1 MAQFHSLK
9 IKSVIR
15 QTDKAVSITFEVP
28 RTLKS
33 EYVFTAGQYIT
44 LKTVVDAKEIRRDYS
59 LSSSPESELLTVTVK
74 EIENGVF
81 SSYANTQLKTGDT
94 LEVGTPKGRFVYD
107 PENDTSDTIVAFAA
121 GSGITPIMS
130 IARTVLEA
138 ETDCRFVLIYG
149 NKSPKKT
156 IFYDEI
162 LKLQSLHSDRFKLQ
176 FVYSETNEE
185 GALFG
190 RIDSGTTNYFLKN
203 IIEHH
208 EGSKKFYL
216 CGPEGMINSVN
227 TILSDKGIET
237 SQILFELFTTST
249 TKSTAEGAH
258 DGESSIT
265 ILVDEE
271 ETTLVMPQ
279 KQTILEAALANDLDV
294 PYSCQGG
301 VCSSCICRVTEG
313 SATMRQNSV
322 LTDNEVAEGLVL
334 SCQAEPISTSIKV
347 DFDDI

>member
-9 IKSVIR
+9 IKSILR

-28 RTLKS
+28 TALKADFA
-33 EYVFTAGQYIT
+33 FTAGQYIT
-44 LKTVVDAKEIRRDYS
+44 LKTVIDAKEIRRDYS
-59 LSSSPESELLTVTVK
+59 LSSSPQSESLTVTVK

-94 LEVGTPKGRFVYD
+94 LEVGTPNGRFIYD
-107 PENDTSDTIVAFAA
+107 PKTDTSNTIVAFAA

-130 IARTVLEA
+130 IARTVLE
-138 ETDCRFVLIYG
+138 TDSNFVLIYG
-149 NKSPKKT
+149 NKSPKET

-162 LKLQSLHSDRFKLQ
+162 LKLQTLHSNRFMVQ
-176 FVYSETNEE
+176 FVYSETDEKD
-185 GALFG
+185 ALFG
-190 RIDSGTTNYFLKN
+190 RIDSGNVQYILKN
-203 IIEHH
+203 NIAVNN
-208 EGSKKFYL
+208 SQKFYL
-216 CGPEGMINSVN
+216 CGPEGMINTVN
-227 TILSDKGIET
+227 GILTEKGVEA
-237 SQILFELFTTST
+237 SKVLLELFTASEVKTTST
-249 TKSTAEGAH
+249 STNEG
-258 DGESSIT
+258 DSNIT

-271 ETTLVMPQ
+271 ETTLVMSQ
-279 KQTILEAALANDLDV
+279 KQTILDAALANDLDV

-313 SATMRQNSV
+313 AATMRQNNI

-334 SCQAEPISTSIKV
+334 SCQAEPTSTSIKV

>member
-9 IKSVIR
+9 IKSIIR

-28 RTLKS
+28 TTLKS
-33 EYVFTAGQYIT
+33 EYTFTAGQYIT

-59 LSSSPESELLTVTVK
+59 LSSSPESESLTVTIK

-81 SSYANTQLKTGDT
+81 SSYANTQLKTGET
-94 LEVGTPKGRFVYD
+94 LEVGAPNGRFVYD
-107 PENDTSDTIVAFAA
+107 PKNDRSDTIVAFAA

-138 ETDCRFVLIYG
+138 KTDLKFVLIYG
-149 NKSPKKT
+149 NKNPKET

-162 LKLQSLHSDRFKLQ
+162 LKLQSLHNDRFKLQ
-176 FVYSETNEE
+176 LVYSETNEE

-190 RIDSGTTNYFLKN
+190 RIDSGITNYVLKN
-203 IIEHH
+203 IIDIEKD
-208 EGSKKFYL
+208 SQKFYI
-216 CGPEGMINSVN
+216 CGPEGMINTVN
-227 TILSDKGIET
+227 TILSDKGVET
-237 SQILFELFTTST
+237 SQILFELFTASAVKAT
-249 TKSTAEGAH
+249 TKVTLN
-258 DGESSIT
+258 GESNIT

-313 SATMRQNSV
+313 SATMRQNSI

-334 SCQAEPISTSIKV
+334 SCQAEPTSTSIKV

>member
-1 MAQFHSLK
+1 M
-9 IKSVIR
+9 
-15 QTDKAVSITFEVP
+15 
-28 RTLKS
+28 
-33 EYVFTAGQYIT
+33 
-44 LKTVVDAKEIRRDYS
+44 
-59 LSSSPESELLTVTVK
+59 
-74 EIENGVF
+74 F

>member
-9 IKSVIR
+9 IKSILR

-28 RTLKS
+28 TALKADFA
-33 EYVFTAGQYIT
+33 FTAGQYIT
-44 LKTVVDAKEIRRDYS
+44 LKTVIDAKEIRRDYS
-59 LSSSPESELLTVTVK
+59 LSSSPQSESLTVTVK

-94 LEVGTPKGRFVYD
+94 LEVGTPNGRFIYD
-107 PENDTSDTIVAFAA
+107 PKTDTSNTIVAFAA

-130 IARTVLEA
+130 IARTVLE
-138 ETDCRFVLIYG
+138 TDSNFVLIYG
-149 NKSPKKT
+149 NKSPKET

-162 LKLQSLHSDRFKLQ
+162 LKLQTLHSNRFMVQ
-176 FVYSETNEE
+176 FVYSETDEKD
-185 GALFG
+185 ALFG
-190 RIDSGTTNYFLKN
+190 RIDSGNVQYILKN
-203 IIEHH
+203 NIAVNN
-208 EGSKKFYL
+208 SQKFYL
-216 CGPEGMINSVN
+216 CGPEGMINTVN
-227 TILSDKGIET
+227 GILTEKGVEA
-237 SQILFELFTTST
+237 SKVLFELFTASEVKTTST
-249 TKSTAEGAH
+249 STNEG
-258 DGESSIT
+258 DSNIT

-271 ETTLVMPQ
+271 ETTLVMSQ
-279 KQTILEAALANDLDV
+279 KQTILDAALANDLDV

-313 SATMRQNSV
+313 AATMRQNNI

-334 SCQAEPISTSIKV
+334 SCQAEPTSTSIKV

>member
-9 IKSVIR
+9 IKSILR

-28 RTLKS
+28 TALKADFA
-33 EYVFTAGQYIT
+33 FTAGQYIT
-44 LKTVVDAKEIRRDYS
+44 LKTVIDAKEIRRDYS
-59 LSSSPESELLTVTVK
+59 LSSSPQSESLTVTVK

-94 LEVGTPKGRFVYD
+94 LEVGTPNGRFIYD
-107 PENDTSDTIVAFAA
+107 PKTDTSNTIVAFAA

-130 IARTVLEA
+130 IARTVLE
-138 ETDCRFVLIYG
+138 TDSNFVLIYG
-149 NKSPKKT
+149 NKSPKET

-162 LKLQSLHSDRFKLQ
+162 LKLQTLHSNRFMVQ
-176 FVYSETNEE
+176 FVYSETDEKD
-185 GALFG
+185 ALFG
-190 RIDSGTTNYFLKN
+190 RIDSGNVQYILKN
-203 IIEHH
+203 NIAVNN
-208 EGSKKFYL
+208 SQKFYL
-216 CGPEGMINSVN
+216 CGPEGMINTVN
-227 TILSDKGIET
+227 GILTEKGVEA
-237 SQILFELFTTST
+237 SKVLFELFTASEVKSTST
-249 TKSTAEGAH
+249 STNEG
-258 DGESSIT
+258 DSNIT

-271 ETTLVMPQ
+271 ETTLVMSQ
-279 KQTILEAALANDLDV
+279 KQTILDAALANDLDV

-313 SATMRQNSV
+313 AATMRQNNI

-334 SCQAEPISTSIKV
+334 SCQAEPTSTSIKV